1 MSPRRSAALAALALA
16 VLTAAC
22 GSSHSATSAAASPG
36 GIGGSVSS
44 NLGAEPSIT
53 VPTTPAPTHLE
64 TRDIVVGTG
73 AVASATSTVTVQ
85 YLGVNYANGKPFD
98 SSWQRGQPATFSLQQ
113 VVPGFAQGI
122 VGMRVGGRREIV
134 IPPALGYGSQGAA
147 PAIAPGETLVFV
159 VDLLKVG

>member
-22 GSSHSATSAAASPG
+22 GSSHSATSAAASSG

-44 NLGAEPSIT
+44 NLGTEPSIT
-53 VPTTPAPTHLE
+53 VPTTPAPNHLE